1 VNFSVKIRGNFSP
14 TFSSTERERSRSACK
29 SSASPPPAVQYNTA
43 LSRDPFSPI
52 LAANTCRR
60 PRNGSPKVRVGLAPS
75 ASGRVGRHS
84 READSF
90 AATLTDPGQPMP
102 KSRGRKPKK
111 NRAPVTAA
119 PKRQLDTA
127 QQPPPLSTQPPQRQ
141 ISVLPQAQRS
151 RWLRLTLR
159 ALIIV
164 GVIAVLYALFELG
177 RWGALR
183 WSLL

>member
-1 VNFSVKIRGNFSP
+1 VLA
-14 TFSSTERERSRSACK
+14 SR
-29 SSASPPPAVQYNTA
+29 
-43 LSRDPFSPI
+43 R
-52 LAANTCRR
+52 RR
-60 PRNGSPKVRVGLAPS
+60 PRRLFSITRLSVAIRSPLSSPRILAGGLGTAHRKSALVPRPS

-90 AATLTDPGQPMP
+90 AATLTDPCQPMP

-164 GVIAVLYALFELG
+164 GIIAVLYALFELG